1 MILVDTSAWVEYDR
15 ATGSPV
21 DRRLTEL
28 ITDEGPIAVTGPVV
42 MELAAGARTDER
54 EMDLRRLLLR
64 FAFLTFDTV
73 VDFDA
78 AAKIYRACRR
88 VGVTPRGMIDCM
100 IAAVALRHGATLLA
114 FDADMHQVA
123 EVIGISLDHSSGP
136 TPAAGGMS
144 GHD

>member
-1 MILVDTSAWVEYDR
+1 MILVDTSAWVEFDR

-28 ITDEGPIAVTGPVV
+28 ITDEGPIAVTEPVV

-54 EMDLRRLLLR
+54 EMDLRRMMLR
-64 FAFLTFDTV
+64 FALLTFDAV

-78 AAKIYRACRR
+78 AANIYRACRR

-114 FDADMHQVA
+114 FDVDMNRVA
-123 EVIGISLDHSSGP
+123 EVIGISLDHG
-136 TPAAGGMS
+136 T
-144 GHD
+144 HQ